1 MPAALK
7 TPLLEPDFAPDNPT
21 PTSTR
26 NRPAASA
33 RAASAAAPRDE
44 AALSG
49 ASPYASARAASPA
62 RVSPREAERDLS
74 APSVRSRP
82 QAPARIEH
90 EAEPGSRAVRR
101 ARQHRRFRLPLTA
114 VLCISAFLGQLIL
127 LLWLHGKTLSVARQV
142 EKIDARIADVSN
154 HIERTQERIAA
165 FDSSPQIK
173 QWAAQKGWKLAEH
186 GDFDDITKADQ
197 ARVMAQ
203 VQATAQA
210 QEQRGKDEE
219 DAQ

>member
-7 TPLLEPDFAPDNPT
+7 TPLLEPDFAPDNST
-21 PTSTR
+21 LTSTR
-26 NRPAASA
+26 NRPTPSA

-62 RVSPREAERDLS
+62 RISPREAERDLS
-74 APSVRSRP
+74 APAVRSRP
-82 QAPARIEH
+82 QARTPLET
-90 EAEPGSRAVRR
+90 EPGSRAVRR
-101 ARQHRRFRLPLTA
+101 ERQHRRFRPTLTA
-114 VLCISAFLGQLIL
+114 VLCIGAFLGQLIL
-127 LLWLHGKTLSVARQV
+127 LLWLHGKTLSSAREV
-142 EKIDARIADVSN
+142 EKIDAQIADVSN

-173 QWAAQKGWKLAEH
+173 HWAAQKGWKLAEH
-186 GDFDDITKADQ
+186 GDFDDTTKVDQ
-197 ARVMAQ
+197 ARAMAQ